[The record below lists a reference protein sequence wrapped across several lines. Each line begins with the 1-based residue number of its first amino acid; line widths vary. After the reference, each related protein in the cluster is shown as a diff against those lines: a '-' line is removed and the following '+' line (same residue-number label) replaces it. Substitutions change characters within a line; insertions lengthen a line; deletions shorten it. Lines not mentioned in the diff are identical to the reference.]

1 MKATPMAQLDRPAI
15 SPEPFGLRMHMPTP
29 IRRPFSRKTALRCAG
44 RACSM
49 KTSFCGN
56 TAT

>member
-1 MKATPMAQLDRPAI
+1 MAQLDRPAI